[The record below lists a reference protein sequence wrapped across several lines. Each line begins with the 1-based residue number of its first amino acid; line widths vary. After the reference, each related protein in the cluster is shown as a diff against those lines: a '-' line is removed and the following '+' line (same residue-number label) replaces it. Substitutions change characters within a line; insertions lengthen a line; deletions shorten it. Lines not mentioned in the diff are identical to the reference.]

1 MFKDR
6 CKFIHE
12 LCKDQKEFDAL
23 PKPPT
28 FKLEGSKRSRSAS
41 RSGSPPRTPNAKAAT
56 RLEINFGTFCKKGL
70 ECTGRPA
77 ALGGDGT
84 CTKKFHLNSS
94 ELAHVE
100 GVKAH
105 NRQVTKE

>member
-1 MFKDR
+1 MHFPNHLPSYSRVLNDPDL
-6 CKFIHE
+6 H
-12 LCKDQKEFDAL
+12 LAL
-23 PKPPT
+23 D
-28 FKLEGSKRSRSAS
+28 LL
-41 RSGSPPRTPNAKAAT
+41 RTPNAKAAT